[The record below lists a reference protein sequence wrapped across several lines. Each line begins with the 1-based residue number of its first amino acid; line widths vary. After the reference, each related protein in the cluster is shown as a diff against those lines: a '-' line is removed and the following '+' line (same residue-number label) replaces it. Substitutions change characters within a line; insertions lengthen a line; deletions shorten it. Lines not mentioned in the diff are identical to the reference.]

1 MGFATEP
8 IPRHTLHPGQ
18 DGYRT
23 PTIEDYQ
30 SSGRPGDHEYPSLLS
45 SAIHRAHLTNSNHS
59 IRETFDKFEG
69 KVEEKLEKL
78 AWKQRIKHFTWTFFT
93 ITMATG
99 GIANV
104 IYQGMFPGCGRLHP
118 VLTFLNSPLSI
129 PGSHGHWLP
138 LLRP

>member
-8 IPRHTLHPGQ
+8 IPRHMLHPGQ

-30 SSGRPGDHEYPSLLS
+30 STGRPGDHEYPSLLS
-45 SAIHRAHLTNSNHS
+45 SAIYRSHLASQNSS
-59 IRETFDKFEG
+59 IREKIDKLEG
-69 KVEEKLEKL
+69 KVEEKLEQL

-104 IYQGMFPGCGRLHP
+104 IYQG
-118 VLTFLNSPLSI
+118 VY
-129 PGSHGHWLP
+129 
-138 LLRP
+138 